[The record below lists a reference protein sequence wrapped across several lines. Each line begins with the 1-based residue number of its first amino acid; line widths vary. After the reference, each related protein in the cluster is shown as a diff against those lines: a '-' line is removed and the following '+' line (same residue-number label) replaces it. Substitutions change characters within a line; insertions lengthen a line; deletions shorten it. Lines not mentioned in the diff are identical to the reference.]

1 MNALALD
8 IGTTT
13 GWAIWDDGQVLSGSW
28 LLATEKQLRQQRKV
42 GGERRGDIRFFQL
55 RDRIADA
62 IARHRIEVLVFE
74 DVQFAT
80 SAAQTQLWASLRSAV
95 WLAGKAVRHVEC
107 VHTGTLKKFATG
119 AGNAGKE
126 QMVAAAANLARPW
139 GRVVVDDNEADA
151 LHILRWWHSQNAEVG
166 AKAVLVPSA

>member
-13 GWAIWDDGQVLSGSW
+13 GWAIWDNGQVLSGSW

-42 GGERRGDIRFFQL
+42 GGERRGDIRFFQF
-55 RDRIADA
+55 RDRIAEA
-62 IARHRIEVLVFE
+62 IAQHRIEVLVFE
-74 DVQFAT
+74 DVAFLSSQ
-80 SAAQTQLWASLRSAV
+80 AQSQLWASLRTAV
-95 WLAGKAVRHVEC
+95 WLEGQSVSRVEC

-151 LHILRWWHSQNAEVG
+151 LHILRWWHSKNAEVG
-166 AKAVLVPSA
+166 AKAVVVPSA